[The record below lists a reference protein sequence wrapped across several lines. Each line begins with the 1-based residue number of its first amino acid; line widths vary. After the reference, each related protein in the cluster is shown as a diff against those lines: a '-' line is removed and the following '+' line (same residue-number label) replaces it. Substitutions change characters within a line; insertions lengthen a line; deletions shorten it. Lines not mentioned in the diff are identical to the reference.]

1 MFKDEAVLYVKA
13 GDGGNGC
20 VSFRREKYITK
31 GGPDGGKGGNGGD
44 VIIKVNY
51 HYNTLNHLI
60 YQTKFVAENG
70 VAGQGS
76 NCYGKNGRDLVI
88 PVPPGTI
95 VRDKKHNS
103 VLKDLKDINDSFV
116 VVQGGKGGRGNTAFA
131 TSTNQTPYHFEKG
144 VHGEERWLYL
154 ELKLIADVGLVGFP
168 NSGKSTLIS
177 CVSSAHPKIADYPFT
192 TLEPCLGVVKGP
204 EYKTFVIADL
214 PGLIEGAHKG
224 RGLGDK
230 FLRHIERT
238 KIIIH
243 LIDFSSEES
252 ITQRYRAIRGELSLY
267 SKTLARKP
275 QIIAA
280 TKMDIPQAK
289 KNLLKYR
296 SKLPGIIIPISAV
309 THSGLDKLVKA
320 VWEKLSTLSSVNK

>member
-1 MFKDEAVLYVKA
+1 MFKDEAVIYVKA

-20 VSFRREKYITK
+20 VSFRREKFIPK
-31 GGPDGGKGGNGGD
+31 GGPNGGKGGNGGD
-44 VIIKVNY
+44 VIIKVNH
-51 HYNTLNHLI
+51 HYNTFNHLI
-60 YQTKFVAENG
+60 YQVRFVSENG
-70 VAGQGS
+70 VPGQS
-76 NCYGKNGRDLVI
+76 NNCYGKNGRDLII

-95 VRDKKHNS
+95 VRDKKHNNI
-103 VLKDLKDINDSFV
+103 LKDLKDINDSFV
-116 VVQGGKGGRGNTAFA
+116 VVRGGKGGRGNTAFA
-131 TSTNQTPYHFEKG
+131 TSVNQAPHYCEKG
-144 VHGEERWLYL
+144 VPGGERWLYL

-243 LIDFSSEES
+243 LIDFSAAES
-252 ITQRYRAIRGELSLY
+252 IMERYRAIRNELTLY
-267 SKTLARKP
+267 SKTLARKQ
-275 QIIAA
+275 QIIVA
-280 TKMDIPQAK
+280 TKMDIPQARE
-289 KNLLKYR
+289 NLIKYR
-296 SKLPGIIIPISAV
+296 SKLPKSIIPISAV
-309 THSGLDKLVKA
+309 THSGLDKLAKA
-320 VWEKLSTLSSVNK
+320 IWKKLSELSGKK

>member
-1 MFKDEAVLYVKA
+1 MFKDEAVIYVKA

-20 VSFRREKYITK
+20 VSFRREKFIPK

-44 VIIKVNY
+44 VIIKVSH
-51 HYNTLNHLI
+51 HYNTFNHLI
-60 YQTKFVAENG
+60 YQVRFVAENG
-70 VAGQGS
+70 VPGQS
-76 NCYGKNGRDLVI
+76 NNCYGKNGRDLII

-95 VRDKKHNS
+95 VRDKKHNNI
-103 VLKDLKDINDSFV
+103 LKDLKDINDSFV
-116 VVQGGKGGRGNTAFA
+116 VVKGGKGGRGNTAFA
-131 TSTNQTPYHFEKG
+131 TSIDQTPRHCEKG
-144 VHGEERWLYL
+144 VPGQDRWLYL

-168 NSGKSTLIS
+168 NSGKSTLIG
-177 CVSSAHPKIADYPFT
+177 CMSSAHPKIADYPFT

-243 LIDFSSEES
+243 LIDFSVAES
-252 ITQRYRAIRGELSLY
+252 IPERYRTIRDELTLY

-280 TKMDIPQAK
+280 TKMDIPQARE
-289 KNLLKYR
+289 NLLKYR
-296 SKLPGIIIPISAV
+296 SRLTGSIIPISAV

-320 VWEKLSTLSSVNK
+320 IWKKLSALSDKT

>member
-1 MFKDEAVLYVKA
+1 MFKDEAVIYVKA
-13 GDGGNGC
+13 GDGGNGR
-20 VSFRREKYITK
+20 VSFRREKFIPK

-44 VIIKVNY
+44 VIIKVSH

-60 YQTKFVAENG
+60 HQIRFIAENG
-70 VAGQGS
+70 VPGQS
-76 NCYGKNGRDLVI
+76 NNCYGKNGRDLII

-95 VRDKKHNS
+95 VRDKKYNNI
-103 VLKDLKDINDSFV
+103 LKDLKDINDSFV
-116 VVQGGKGGRGNTAFA
+116 VVKGGKGGRGNTAFA
-131 TSTNQTPYHFEKG
+131 TSTNQAPRYAEKG
-144 VHGEERWLYL
+144 VPGEERWLYL

-192 TLEPCLGVVKGP
+192 TLEPCLGVVKGA

-243 LIDFSSEES
+243 LIDFSVAES
-252 ITQRYRAIRGELSLY
+252 IPERYRAIRNELTLY
-267 SKTLARKP
+267 SKRLSRKP
-275 QIIAA
+275 QIIVA
-280 TKMDIPQAK
+280 TKMDIPQAR

-296 SKLPGIIIPISAV
+296 SRLSRNIIPISAV

-320 VWEKLSTLSSVNK
+320 IWQKLSVLS